1 MDYSLLGTV
10 AIPGLSLIVSVS
22 TAYYFLRDRRHA
34 RYQMETT
41 YIENLLAWHKEVIF
55 CLMRL
60 EKLPAERSGASE
72 DLCVLYALTEQGRFF
87 FPNVPSKNNYG
98 AHKPLAYKGYRN
110 LVLEM
115 LVAIHQEYRSDTTD
129 IEINVKYRRSFTS
142 AVFSIV
148 DPASRIS
155 ELSQITAKK
164 LNAGQSIRDYVNAEW
179 R

>member
-1 MDYSLLGTV
+1 MDYSLIGTV
-10 AIPGLSLIVSVS
+10 VIPLLSLLVSLS

-41 YIENLLAWHKEVIF
+41 YVENLLAWHKEVIF

-60 EKLPAERSGASE
+60 EKLPASRSEAGE
-72 DLCVLYALTEQGRFF
+72 DLCILSALIEQGRFF
-87 FPNVPSKNNYG
+87 FPNIIEDRFG
-98 AHKPLAYKGYRN
+98 ATKPLAYRGYRN
-110 LVLEM
+110 IVLQLLVE
-115 LVAIHQEYRSDTTD
+115 IYRQYITDTASNEN
-129 IEINVKYRRSFTS
+129 IEKYRKSFTS
-142 AVFSIV
+142 AVFSLV

-164 LNAGQSIRDYVNAEW
+164 LNPGQSIRDYVNAEW